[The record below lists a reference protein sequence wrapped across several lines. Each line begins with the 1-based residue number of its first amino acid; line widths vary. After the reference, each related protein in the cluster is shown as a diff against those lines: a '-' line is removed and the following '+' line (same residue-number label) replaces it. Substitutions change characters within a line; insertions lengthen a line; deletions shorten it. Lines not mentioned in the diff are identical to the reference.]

1 MQEPKE
7 EFNRYIAIFFFK
19 NQIVILKIK
28 SSLSEVKNLVENLIN
43 TLAMLK
49 TEYQGLKTR

>member
-7 EFNRYIAIFFFK
+7 EFNRYIAIFFLK